1 MMKSRRS
8 LPPLNALRAFEVSGR
23 RLSFRAAADELGVT
37 QGAVAQQVRALEEH
51 LGLALFQR
59 HPRGLQLTVSGAAY
73 LAEVTRAFDT
83 LADATGRLLV
93 RPDTV
98 TISVTPTVA
107 AKLLIPR
114 LGDLQAALPDVEL
127 RTVATEAL
135 SDFERDQVDIAV
147 RLTRPPFAADLEAKL
162 SEVKAV
168 SGATAQEMQLLRKA
182 ASKGQDARVMSTL
195 DELDE
200 GLRESI
206 NDVRELLVH
215 FRTRTNTDDI
225 ERALQETLQKFQ
237 HQTGLPAKLHIEGHG
252 LPLPPDVQVQVLH
265 VVQEALSNVRKHAGA
280 SEVTLKVDKGPRW
293 RFEVRDNGQGF
304 AQRAASASDTHVGL
318 HIMRERAER
327 IGAQVHVQSVPDK
340 GTAVLLELT
349 Q

>member
-1 MMKSRRS
+1 MAKSRRS

-59 HPRGLQLTVSGAAY
+59 HPRGLQLTVAGAAY

-162 SEVKAV
+162 LFRQDLVAVASPRLVGNMTLPLSSE
-168 SGATAQEMQLLRKA
+168 QL
-182 ASKGQDARVMSTL
+182 
-195 DELDE
+195 
-200 GLRESI
+200 
-206 NDVRELLVH
+206 
-215 FRTRTNTDDI
+215 
-225 ERALQETLQKFQ
+225 RALPLLHDAQGHWATFLKTSSKLPGAVFNQTTLALDAAMAGQGVALACKAFVAMDLAAGRLVQ
-237 HQTGLPAKLHIEGHG
+237 VAEAGTLGPDFYLVRKRSAPVRQSVDAVWDWCLHRLLLPQRLDGLPA
-252 LPLPPDVQVQVLH
+252 
-265 VVQEALSNVRKHAGA
+265 
-280 SEVTLKVDKGPRW
+280 
-293 RFEVRDNGQGF
+293 
-304 AQRAASASDTHVGL
+304 
-318 HIMRERAER
+318 
-327 IGAQVHVQSVPDK
+327 
-340 GTAVLLELT
+340 
-349 Q
+349 

>member
-1 MMKSRRS
+1 MTKSRRS

-59 HPRGLQLTVSGAAY
+59 HPRGLQLTVAGAAY

-162 SEVKAV
+162 LFRQDLVAVASPRLVGNMTLPLSSE
-168 SGATAQEMQLLRKA
+168 QL
-182 ASKGQDARVMSTL
+182 
-195 DELDE
+195 
-200 GLRESI
+200 
-206 NDVRELLVH
+206 
-215 FRTRTNTDDI
+215 
-225 ERALQETLQKFQ
+225 RALPLLHDAQGHWATFMKTSSKLPGAVFNQTTLALDAAMAGQGVALACKAFVAMDLAAGRLVQ
-237 HQTGLPAKLHIEGHG
+237 VAEAGTLGPDFYLVRKRSAPVRQSVDAVWDWCLHRLLLPQRLDGLPA
-252 LPLPPDVQVQVLH
+252 
-265 VVQEALSNVRKHAGA
+265 
-280 SEVTLKVDKGPRW
+280 
-293 RFEVRDNGQGF
+293 
-304 AQRAASASDTHVGL
+304 
-318 HIMRERAER
+318 
-327 IGAQVHVQSVPDK
+327 
-340 GTAVLLELT
+340 
-349 Q
+349 

>member
-1 MMKSRRS
+1 
-8 LPPLNALRAFEVSGR
+8 
-23 RLSFRAAADELGVT
+23 
-37 QGAVAQQVRALEEH
+37 LEEH

-59 HPRGLQLTVSGAAY
+59 HPRGLQLTLAGAAY

-162 SEVKAV
+162 LFRQDLVAVASPRLVGNVTLPLSSE
-168 SGATAQEMQLLRKA
+168 QL
-182 ASKGQDARVMSTL
+182 
-195 DELDE
+195 
-200 GLRESI
+200 
-206 NDVRELLVH
+206 
-215 FRTRTNTDDI
+215 
-225 ERALQETLQKFQ
+225 RALPLLHDAQGHWATFLKTSSKLPGAVFNQTTLALDAAMAGQGVALACKAFVAMDLAAGRLVQ
-237 HQTGLPAKLHIEGHG
+237 VAEAGTLGPDFYLVRKRSAPVRQSVDAVWDWCLHRLLLPQRLDGLPA
-252 LPLPPDVQVQVLH
+252 
-265 VVQEALSNVRKHAGA
+265 
-280 SEVTLKVDKGPRW
+280 
-293 RFEVRDNGQGF
+293 
-304 AQRAASASDTHVGL
+304 
-318 HIMRERAER
+318 
-327 IGAQVHVQSVPDK
+327 
-340 GTAVLLELT
+340 
-349 Q
+349 

>member
-1 MMKSRRS
+1 MKSRRS

-59 HPRGLQLTVSGAAY
+59 HPRGLQLTVAGAAY

-147 RLTRPPFAADLEAKL
+147 RLTRPPFAVDLEA
-162 SEVKAV
+162 
-168 SGATAQEMQLLRKA
+168 QLLFR
-182 ASKGQDARVMSTL
+182 QDLVAVANPRLVGNMTL
-195 DELDE
+195 PLSSEQL
-200 GLRESI
+200 
-206 NDVRELLVH
+206 
-215 FRTRTNTDDI
+215 
-225 ERALQETLQKFQ
+225 RALPLLHDAQGHWATFLKTSSKLPGAVFNQTTLALDAAMAGQGVALACKAFVAMDLAAGRLVQ
-237 HQTGLPAKLHIEGHG
+237 VAEAGTLGPDFYLVRKRSAPVRQSVDAVWDWCLHRLLLPQRLDGLPA
-252 LPLPPDVQVQVLH
+252 
-265 VVQEALSNVRKHAGA
+265 
-280 SEVTLKVDKGPRW
+280 
-293 RFEVRDNGQGF
+293 
-304 AQRAASASDTHVGL
+304 
-318 HIMRERAER
+318 
-327 IGAQVHVQSVPDK
+327 
-340 GTAVLLELT
+340 
-349 Q
+349 

>member
-51 LGLALFQR
+51 LGLGLFQC
-59 HPRGLQLTVSGAAY
+59 HPRGLQLTVAGSAY

-162 SEVKAV
+162 LFRQDLVAVASPRLVGNMTLPLSSE
-168 SGATAQEMQLLRKA
+168 QL
-182 ASKGQDARVMSTL
+182 
-195 DELDE
+195 
-200 GLRESI
+200 
-206 NDVRELLVH
+206 
-215 FRTRTNTDDI
+215 
-225 ERALQETLQKFQ
+225 RALPLLHDAQGHWATFMKTSSKLPGAVFNQTTLALDAAMAGQGVALACKAFVAMDLAAGRLVQ
-237 HQTGLPAKLHIEGHG
+237 VAEAGTLGPDFYLVRKRSAPVRQSVDAVWDWCLHRLLLPQRLDGLPA
-252 LPLPPDVQVQVLH
+252 
-265 VVQEALSNVRKHAGA
+265 
-280 SEVTLKVDKGPRW
+280 
-293 RFEVRDNGQGF
+293 
-304 AQRAASASDTHVGL
+304 
-318 HIMRERAER
+318 
-327 IGAQVHVQSVPDK
+327 
-340 GTAVLLELT
+340 
-349 Q
+349 

>member
-1 MMKSRRS
+1 MTKSRRS

-59 HPRGLQLTVSGAAY
+59 HPRGLQLTVAGAAY

-162 SEVKAV
+162 LFRQDLVAVASPRLVGNMTLPLSSE
-168 SGATAQEMQLLRKA
+168 QL
-182 ASKGQDARVMSTL
+182 
-195 DELDE
+195 
-200 GLRESI
+200 
-206 NDVRELLVH
+206 
-215 FRTRTNTDDI
+215 
-225 ERALQETLQKFQ
+225 RALPLLHDAQGHWATFLKTSSKLPGAVFNQTTLALDAAMAGQGVALACKAFVAMDLAA
-237 HQTGLPAKLHIEGHG
+237 GRL
-252 LPLPPDVQVQVLH
+252 VQVAAAGTLGPDFY
-265 VVQEALSNVRKHAGA
+265 LVRNRSA
-280 SEVTLKVDKGPRW
+280 P
-293 RFEVRDNGQGF
+293 VR
-304 AQRAASASDTHVGL
+304 
-318 HIMRERAER
+318 
-327 IGAQVHVQSVPDK
+327 QSVE
-340 GTAVLLELT
+340 AVWNWCLNRLLYR
-349 Q
+349 

>member
-59 HPRGLQLTVSGAAY
+59 HPRGLQLTVLGAAY

-162 SEVKAV
+162 LFRQDLVAVASPRLVGNVTLPLSSE
-168 SGATAQEMQLLRKA
+168 QLLALPLLHDAQGHWPTFLKTSSKLPGAVFNQTTLALDAAMAGQGVALACKAFVAMDLAAGRLVQVAEAGTLGPDFYLVRKRSA
-182 ASKGQDARVMSTL
+182 PVRQSVDAVWDWCLHRLLLPQRL
-195 DELDE
+195 D
-200 GLRESI
+200 
-206 NDVRELLVH
+206 
-215 FRTRTNTDDI
+215 
-225 ERALQETLQKFQ
+225 
-237 HQTGLPAKLHIEGHG
+237 GLPA
-252 LPLPPDVQVQVLH
+252 
-265 VVQEALSNVRKHAGA
+265 
-280 SEVTLKVDKGPRW
+280 
-293 RFEVRDNGQGF
+293 
-304 AQRAASASDTHVGL
+304 
-318 HIMRERAER
+318 
-327 IGAQVHVQSVPDK
+327 
-340 GTAVLLELT
+340 
-349 Q
+349 

>member
-1 MMKSRRS
+1 MKSRRS

-59 HPRGLQLTVSGAAY
+59 HPRGLQLTVAGAAY

-162 SEVKAV
+162 LFRQDLVAVASPRLVGNMTLPLSSE
-168 SGATAQEMQLLRKA
+168 QL
-182 ASKGQDARVMSTL
+182 
-195 DELDE
+195 
-200 GLRESI
+200 
-206 NDVRELLVH
+206 
-215 FRTRTNTDDI
+215 
-225 ERALQETLQKFQ
+225 RALPLLHDAQGHWATFLKTSSKLPGAVFNQTMLALDAAMAGQGVALACKAFVAMDLAAGRLVQVAEAGTLGPDFYLVRKRSAPVRQSVDAVWDWCLHRLLLPQ
-237 HQTGLPAKLHIEGHG
+237 RLDGLPA
-252 LPLPPDVQVQVLH
+252 
-265 VVQEALSNVRKHAGA
+265 
-280 SEVTLKVDKGPRW
+280 
-293 RFEVRDNGQGF
+293 
-304 AQRAASASDTHVGL
+304 
-318 HIMRERAER
+318 
-327 IGAQVHVQSVPDK
+327 
-340 GTAVLLELT
+340 
-349 Q
+349 

>member
-1 MMKSRRS
+1 MTKSRRS

-59 HPRGLQLTVSGAAY
+59 HPRGLQLTVAGAAY

-162 SEVKAV
+162 LFRQDLVAVASPRLVGNMTLPLSSE
-168 SGATAQEMQLLRKA
+168 QL
-182 ASKGQDARVMSTL
+182 
-195 DELDE
+195 
-200 GLRESI
+200 
-206 NDVRELLVH
+206 
-215 FRTRTNTDDI
+215 
-225 ERALQETLQKFQ
+225 RALPLLHDAQGHWATFLKTSSKLPGAVFNQTTLALDAAMAGQGVALACKAFVAMDLAAGRLVQ
-237 HQTGLPAKLHIEGHG
+237 VAEAGTLGPDFYLVRKRSAPVRQSVDAVWDWCLHRLLLPQRLDGLPA
-252 LPLPPDVQVQVLH
+252 
-265 VVQEALSNVRKHAGA
+265 
-280 SEVTLKVDKGPRW
+280 
-293 RFEVRDNGQGF
+293 
-304 AQRAASASDTHVGL
+304 
-318 HIMRERAER
+318 
-327 IGAQVHVQSVPDK
+327 
-340 GTAVLLELT
+340 
-349 Q
+349 